1 MSSISS
7 ACDHL
12 HHVRT
17 QLPYSLVVALVAL
30 IVGYLPASSGLSP
43 VISFALAAILLFIVF
58 RLIGSVP
65 KTNHL

>member
-1 MSSISS
+1 
-7 ACDHL
+7 
-12 HHVRT
+12 
-17 QLPYSLVVALVAL
+17 LVVALVAL
-30 IVGYLPASSGLSP
+30 IVGYLPASLGLSP